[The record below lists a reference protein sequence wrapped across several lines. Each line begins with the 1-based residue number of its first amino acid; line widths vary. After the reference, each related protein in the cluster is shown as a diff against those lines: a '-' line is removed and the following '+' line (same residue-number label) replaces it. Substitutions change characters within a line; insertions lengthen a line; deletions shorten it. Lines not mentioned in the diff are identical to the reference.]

1 MDEPKAVSVP
11 LGPRQISWRKWVAG
25 FFCFLLGNA
34 GLLALSRATPRFA
47 GFEILII
54 LLVYM
59 SLAFTFFPLPTAWI
73 ILWAAREMDPL
84 SVSLVGAVGT
94 CIANL
99 HDYYILNYLFGLER
113 LRKAKGT
120 KSYRNAV
127 RWFSRAPFVTLA
139 VASFLPLPIDVVRIL
154 TVSTGYPR
162 RLYVLATFVGRF
174 PRYLLLGY
182 LSYELKLSNQAILVV
197 LLVTVAIGITQAAV
211 KKLKE
216 SRGGHEHDESGSN

>member
-11 LGPRQISWRKWVAG
+11 LGPRPISWKKWVAG
-25 FFCFLLGNA
+25 FIFFLLCNA
-34 GLLALSRATPRFA
+34 GLLALSRGTPGFA
-47 GFEILII
+47 DVEILII

-73 ILWAAREMDPL
+73 ILWAAREIDPV

-120 KSYRNAV
+120 KSYKSAV
-127 RWFSRAPFVTLA
+127 KWFSRAPFATLS
-139 VASFLPLPIDVVRIL
+139 VASFLPLPVDVVRIL

-162 RLYVLATFVGRF
+162 RLYLLATFVGRF
-174 PRYLLLGY
+174 PRYLLLAY
-182 LSYELKLSNQAILVV
+182 LGYELKLSNGAILIV
-197 LLVTVAIGITQAAV
+197 LLVTVMIGITQAAV
-211 KKLKE
+211 KKIKE
-216 SRGGHEHDESGSN
+216 RRGGDEHDENGSD